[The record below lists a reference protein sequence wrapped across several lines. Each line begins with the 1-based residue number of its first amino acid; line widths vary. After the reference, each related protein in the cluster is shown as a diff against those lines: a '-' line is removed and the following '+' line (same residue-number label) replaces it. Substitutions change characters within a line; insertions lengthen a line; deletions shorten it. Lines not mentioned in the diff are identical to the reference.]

1 MLQLALCDIERAV
14 RFIDVVHQKVI
25 VGLISVVEQVA
36 RGLLEQLHLSP
47 CFGIHRVTARQSACQ
62 FEGIPRCHRF
72 IGGDTL
78 ALDGHSRRLWA
89 AVGVLTRDVH
99 VEAVKGQ
106 TVLVLLTRLVVMAYQ
121 TKRRRGIQIN
131 TFPQFSCFGAAGRL
145 GRCGRQPVG
154 HDFPVR
160 NGAYSAAR
168 VPAPFL
174 TEVDA
179 TVPDA
184 VATNQESAALET
196 VDLLDKGIEGGNV
209 AGGVAS
215 PSCHP

>member
-1 MLQLALCDIERAV
+1 
-14 RFIDVVHQKVI
+14 
-25 VGLISVVEQVA
+25 VG
-36 RGLLEQLHLSP
+36 
-47 CFGIHRVTARQSACQ
+47 
-62 FEGIPRCHRF
+62 HRF
-72 IGGDTL
+72 IGGDNR
-78 ALDGHSRRLWA
+78 ALDGHSRRLWT
-89 AVGVLTRDVH
+89 VVSILTRDVH
-99 VEAVKGQ
+99 VEAVEGQ
-106 TVLVLLTRLVVMAYQ
+106 LILALLTGLVVMAYQ

-131 TFPQFSCFGAAGRL
+131 TLPQFSCFGAAGRL

-154 HDFPVR
+154 HNFPVC

-184 VATNQESAALET
+184 VATNQEGAALDT
-196 VDLLDKGIEGGNV
+196 VDLLDKGIEGGNL

-215 PSCHP
+215 PY